1 MTTTALYPGTFD
13 PLTNGHLDI
22 IQRSLAIFDRVLV
35 AIAVNVRKEPLF
47 STAERLDLIRASVG
61 PEPRLEVDSFHGLLV
76 DYVLSRGARVVVRG
90 LRAIADFEYE
100 FQLAH
105 MNRFLAPGVDTV
117 FLPTTQENFYV
128 SSSLVKEIASFG
140 GDVSGVVPEAV
151 YRALKAKYPLAGAG
165 APAPKP

>member
-1 MTTTALYPGTFD
+1 MAMMALYPGTFD
-13 PLTNGHLDI
+13 PITNGHLDI

-47 STAERLDLIRASVG
+47 TTQERMDLIRAAVG

-76 DYVLSRGARVVVRG
+76 DYVLHRGARIVVRG

-105 MNRFLAPGVDTV
+105 MNRRLAPGVDTI

-140 GDVSGVVPEAV
+140 GDISGVVPAAV
-151 YRALKAKYPLAGAG
+151 NLALKAKFPPSTVPTL
-165 APAPKP
+165 

>member
-1 MTTTALYPGTFD
+1 MTMMALYPGTFD

-47 STAERLDLIRASVG
+47 STAERMDLIRASVG
-61 PEPRLEVDSFHGLLV
+61 PEPRLEVDSVHGLLV
-76 DYVLSRGARVVVRG
+76 DYVRRRGAQVVIRG

-100 FQLAH
+100 FQFAH
-105 MNRFLAPGVDTV
+105 MNRRLAPGVETI

-128 SSSLVKEIASFG
+128 SSSLVKEIASFR
-140 GDVSGVVPEAV
+140 GDVSGVVPEPV
-151 YRALKAKYPLAGAG
+151 YKALCAKFPPTTA
-165 APAPKP
+165 